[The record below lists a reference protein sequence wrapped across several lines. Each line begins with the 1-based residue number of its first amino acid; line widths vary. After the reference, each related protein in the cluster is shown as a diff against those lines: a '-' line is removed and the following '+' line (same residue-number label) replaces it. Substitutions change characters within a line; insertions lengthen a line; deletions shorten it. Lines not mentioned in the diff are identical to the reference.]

1 MLVLSP
7 RRDTMY
13 LYLTLETIT
22 LFRWL
27 SSYSMRVLRFNESS
41 VGLLVLER
49 RPNSYTGN
57 LKKSHMLLTKDTS
70 SLNRQIYR
78 Q

>member
-7 RRDTMY
+7 KHNTMY
-13 LYLTLETIT
+13 LSLTLETIT

-27 SSYSMRVLRFNESS
+27 SLCSMRVLRFNESS
-41 VGLLVLER
+41 VGLVLER

-57 LKKSHMLLTKDTS
+57 LIKSHMFLTNDTS
-70 SLNRQIYR
+70 SLNRQIH
-78 Q
+78 

>member
-41 VGLLVLER
+41 VGLVLER

-70 SLNRQIYR
+70 SLNRQIY
-78 Q
+78 QQ

>member
-41 VGLLVLER
+41 VGLALER

-70 SLNRQIYR
+70 SLNRQIH
-78 Q
+78 

>member
-41 VGLLVLER
+41 VALVLER

>member
-41 VGLLVLER
+41 VGLVLGR

-57 LKKSHMLLTKDTS
+57 LIKSRDMLLTKDTS
-70 SLNRQIYR
+70 SLNRQIY
-78 Q
+78 